1 MRPLILALCGM
12 RTVSYTH
19 LDVYKRQPPPEHAI
33 PILGTLEELLL
44 KRVDSKEVSLKLEV
58 ALLKKEC
65 KASLVYAS
73 LFFNQSVSAVDKPDA
88 FLTKEVSSLGQGII
102 DGA

>member
-1 MRPLILALCGM
+1 M
-12 RTVSYTH
+12 
-19 LDVYKRQPPPEHAI
+19 
-33 PILGTLEELLL
+33 
-44 KRVDSKEVSLKLEV
+44 SLKLEV